1 VFTARNRQNP
11 FAKRRRAQQ
20 AEAEAAEPA
29 PESSTEPPA
38 PKPVQMASGGV
49 VEPPADETAYLLSS
63 EANAER
69 LREAVADID
78 AGRNLVE
85 FPPTEEETTQ
95 ANVVL
100 DVPPISAETRA
111 KIDEIVN
118 RAVPPVAEPAE
129 AWAAPDPAEIDAQ
142 VTRHETVEPE
152 PTPEAETAAI
162 LADPDAMEAI
172 AEAEAEPLTLDTLI
186 ETMPMEQGRAPIAEP
201 ETPPEDEQPKR
212 GRGRPRPV
220 ETIVRDGKVFDLLK
234 AANPEEGISKE
245 ALAIKLV
252 EKEQQVYSSLRQL
265 SKEGRAETRYVKGH
279 GDRWFAVSPA
289 ETA

>member
-29 PESSTEPPA
+29 PEPA
-38 PKPVQMASGGV
+38 TLATGGI
-49 VEPPADETAYLLSS
+49 VEPRPGTTGQ
-63 EANAER
+63 
-69 LREAVADID
+69 AV
-78 AGRNLVE
+78 
-85 FPPTEEETTQ
+85 FPPSEEETTQ

-100 DVPPISAETRA
+100 DIPPISAETQA

-129 AWAAPDPAEIDAQ
+129 AWAAPDPDEIDAQ
-142 VTRHETVEPE
+142 VTRHETVELPAEVDEDAPNAPLPDVEDVEREAPAVEPE
-152 PTPEAETAAI
+152 PTPESETAAI
-162 LADPDAMEAI
+162 LADPDTMAAI
-172 AEAEAEPLTLDTLI
+172 ADAEAEQSA
-186 ETMPMEQGRAPIAEP
+186 
-201 ETPPEDEQPKR
+201 DEPKR

-220 ETIVRDGKVFDLLK
+220 ETIVRDGKVYDLLK
-234 AANPEEGISKE
+234 AADPEEGISKE

-279 GDRWFAVSPA
+279 GYRWFAL
-289 ETA
+289 